1 MVLCS
6 KELLYALIICMGPF
20 TFGHVVAYP
29 SPTSEEIRKLH
40 HLSDNSLAWS
50 FYNGVSSLTAIAG
63 PFLSEFLLRFFKDS
77 RKKTCFTLAVAAT
90 AFWCLNLI
98 TKVSIWAGVA
108 ARALMGFVLG
118 AFSAI
123 SPMFLVEIAPKG
135 ASGFYGSLNQLA
147 LVFSSI
153 ILNCLGPHLNYLQL
167 SIYCACYPLLQ
178 SGLIWFVPEPSS
190 LDDKKED
197 SEASTVNQNT
207 KESLWQKKYVPGL
220 LIGVLMMVF
229 QQFCGINAVVTNLVD
244 LMNASGLDFNPCY
257 QAGIVQCSQC
267 IAVLVGGILV
277 DRLGRKIVW
286 MISSLVVSIFLLIF
300 ALNTKYNW
308 SNVLPLI
315 SIFLYEFGFG
325 IGFGPIPWFI
335 IPEYFD
341 YSVRSLATEVVTAV
355 NWTCAFAII
364 FLWPLMKDGM
374 GMFGSFLFFMVV
386 AIGAFLFGLFKIH
399 EPQPTVTQIADPNIP
414 LVADDT
420 QEADQQ
426 IADQQM
432 AYAPNNEE

>member
-6 KELLYALIICMGPF
+6 KDLLYAFIICMGPF

-29 SPTSEEIRKLH
+29 SPTGAEIRKLH
-40 HLSDNSLAWS
+40 HLSDNSLEWS
-50 FYNGVSSLTAIAG
+50 FYNGVSSLTAIVG

-77 RKKTCFTLAVAAT
+77 RKKTCFSLAVAAT
-90 AFWCLNLI
+90 VFWCLNVV
-98 TKVSIWAGVA
+98 TKFSIWAGIA
-108 ARALMGFVLG
+108 ARALIGFVLG
-118 AFSAI
+118 AFSSI

-135 ASGFYGSLNQLA
+135 ASGFYGSLNQLS

-167 SIYCACYPLLQ
+167 SIYCACFPLVQ
-178 SGLIWFVPEPSS
+178 SALIWFVPEPSPDLEKRDDS
-190 LDDKKED
+190 L
-197 SEASTVNQNT
+197 SEQNAE

-220 LIGVLMMVF
+220 MVGILMMVF

-244 LMNASGLDFNPCY
+244 LMNASGLNFNPCY

-277 DRLGRKIVW
+277 DKLGRKIVW
-286 MISSLVVSIFLLIF
+286 MISSGIVTIFLLIF

-308 SNVLPLI
+308 SNILPLI

-341 YSVRSLATEVVTAV
+341 FGVRALATEVVTAV

-364 FLWPLMKDGM
+364 FLWPLMKEGL
-374 GMFGSFLFFMVV
+374 GMFGSFLLFMVI
-386 AIGAFLFGLFKIH
+386 AFGALLYGLFYIH
-399 EPQPTVTQIADPNIP
+399 EPRVATLSVADNKIP
-414 LVADDT
+414 LVADET
-420 QEADQQ
+420 
-426 IADQQM
+426 
-432 AYAPNNEE
+432 